1 MIPFSIIQKTMKSFG
16 LLINF
21 TMKLIN
27 SARNILCKKSTL
39 TFLINSTKNSSKL
52 STRTLVFGL
61 QESRSL
67 QSELQSLTFL
77 FKFREIS
84 RKWRRRKLN
93 TISK

>member
-16 LLINF
+16 LLINS

-27 SARNILCKKSTL
+27 SARNILCKKSTS

-67 QSELQSLTFL
+67 QSELQSLTSL